1 MIKEFL
7 TPQFRIFLLTGGTA
21 AAVNIGSRVLFN
33 QWMSFSSAVILA
45 YLMGMITAFVLAR
58 LFVFKE
64 STQSVGRSIAIFTLV
79 NAVAVLQTWGIS
91 MLLRFYLLP
100 AMHLTLFV
108 PEIAHIVGVIV
119 PVFTSYI
126 GHKRWSFK

>member
-7 TPQFRIFLLTGGTA
+7 TPQFRVFLLTGGTA
-21 AAVNIGSRVLFN
+21 AAVNIGSRILFN
-33 QWMSFSSAVILA
+33 QWVSFSSAVILA
-45 YLMGMITAFVLAR
+45 YLMGMITAFVQAKM
-58 LFVFKE
+58 FVFKE
-64 STQSVGRSIAIFTLV
+64 STQSLGRSIGIFCLV
-79 NAVAVLQTWGIS
+79 NGVAVLQTWGIS
-91 MLLRFYLLP
+91 MLLRYYALP
-100 AMHLTLFV
+100 AMHVTLFV